1 MVNRS
6 PVSLWGTT
14 IEQLVAAIRGEIESG
29 ARSGGSRL
37 PSIRACAREQGAS
50 RYAVV
55 EAYERLVA
63 SGFVV
68 SRPGAGFYVGIRP
81 PRGAGPDDGAGQQ
94 MAASGAASLIRDV
107 LESDE
112 RLLKLGGPWLPDD
125 WLDVSVMQSIAR
137 SLGRGSASHLFKY
150 GLPKG
155 YLPLRDQLLTG
166 LREIGIDAGPE
177 QVVLTNGSSHAFD
190 LLIRKF
196 LRPGDTVLVEDP
208 GYYNLFGYLRF
219 CGITLVG
226 VPRRADGPDVAAL
239 RSLAARHRPKLVFLQ
254 STLHNPTGTNIP
266 PQGLYRILQAAAE
279 FDFRIVEDDTYG
291 DLAPSANPRLAT
303 LDQLD
308 RVIYVRSFSKTLS
321 GSMRAGMIAAAREL
335 AEELTDVKVL
345 SCIST
350 SEFVEKFIYR
360 MLIEGHYR
368 KFIDRLNARLSEARA
383 RAQRLLAGAGMEIFA
398 TPAGGNFLW
407 ARFPDVEDSATLVPA
422 ARKLGIILGAG
433 KAFRPNLEPSP
444 WMRINV
450 TMCDDPRVA
459 QFLAAHRK
467 RALS

>member
-1 MVNRS
+1 MLNRS
-6 PVSLWGTT
+6 RVPFRGTT

-29 ARSGGSRL
+29 MRPGGSRL
-37 PSIRACAREQGAS
+37 PSVRACARDQGAS

-63 SGFVV
+63 SGSIV
-68 SRPGAGFYVGIRP
+68 SRPGAGFFVAVRP
-81 PRGAGPDDGAGQQ
+81 QRSAGQDERTRQ
-94 MAASGAASLIRDV
+94 QKTASGFASLIRDV

-112 RLLKLGGPWLPDD
+112 RFLKLGGPWLPDD
-125 WLDVSVMQSIAR
+125 WIDVSVMQSITRA
-137 SLGRGSASHLFKY
+137 LGRGSATHLFKY

-155 YLPLRDQLLTG
+155 YLPLRDQLRTG
-166 LREIGIDAGPE
+166 LREIGIEAGAE
-177 QVVLTNGSSHAFD
+177 QIVLTNGSSHAFD
-190 LLIRKF
+190 LLIRRF
-196 LRPGDTVLVEDP
+196 LAPGDTVLVEDP

-219 CGITLVG
+219 CGIKLVG
-226 VPRRADGPDVAAL
+226 VPRRADGPDIAAL
-239 RSLAARHRPKLVFLQ
+239 RALAARHRPKLFFLQ
-254 STLHNPTGTNIP
+254 STLHNPTGTDIP

-291 DLAPSANPRLAT
+291 DLAPNVNPRLAT

-321 GSMRAGMIAAAREL
+321 GSMRTGMIATTGEL
-335 AEELTDVKVL
+335 AEELTNVKVI

-368 KFIDRLNARLSEARA
+368 KFIERLNVKLADARA
-383 RAQRLLAGAGMEIFA
+383 RAQRLLAGAGMEVFA

-407 ARFPDVEDSATLVPA
+407 ARFPDIEDSSALVPA
-422 ARKLGIILGAG
+422 ARKMGIILGAG
-433 KAFRPNLEPSP
+433 RAFRPNLEPSP
-444 WMRINV
+444 YMRINV

-459 QFLAAHRK
+459 EFLAAPRD
-467 RALS
+467 RAPS

>member
-1 MVNRS
+1 MLNRS
-6 PVSLWGTT
+6 PVSLPGTT

-29 ARSGGSRL
+29 ARAGGSRL

-63 SGFVV
+63 SGYVV
-68 SRPGAGFYVGIRP
+68 SRPGAGFFVGARRP
-81 PRGAGPDDGAGQQ
+81 RSAGLDDRARQQ
-94 MAASGAASLIRDV
+94 KTASGAASLIRDV

-125 WLDVSVMQSIAR
+125 WIDVTVMQSIAR

-155 YLPLRDQLLTG
+155 YLPLRDRLQTG
-166 LREIGIDAGPE
+166 LQEIGIEAGPE
-177 QVVLTNGSSHAFD
+177 QIVLTNGSSHAFD

-208 GYYNLFGYLRF
+208 GYYNLFGYLRL
-219 CGITLVG
+219 CGMKLVG
-226 VPRRADGPDVAAL
+226 VPRRADGPDIAAL
-239 RSLAARHRPKLVFLQ
+239 RALAARHRPKLFFVQSALQ
-254 STLHNPTGTNIP
+254 NPTGTDIA
-266 PQGLYRILQAAAE
+266 PQGLYRILQTAAE

-291 DLAPSANPRLAT
+291 DLALNAGPRLAT

-321 GSMRAGMIAAAREL
+321 GSMRAGMIAAMQEL

-350 SEFVEKFIYR
+350 SEFVEKFVYR

-368 KFIDRLNARLSEARA
+368 KFIERLNVKLAAARA

-407 ARFPDVEDSATLVPA
+407 ARFPDVADCATLVPA
-422 ARKLGIILGAG
+422 ARKMGIILGAG
-433 KAFRPNLEPSP
+433 RAFRPNLEPSP

-459 QFLAAHRK
+459 EFLAAHRK

>member
-1 MVNRS
+1 MLNRS
-6 PVSLWGTT
+6 PLPLRGTT

-29 ARSGGSRL
+29 ARPGGSRL
-37 PSIRACAREQGAS
+37 PSIRACAREQRAS

-63 SGFVV
+63 SGSIV
-68 SRPGAGFYVGIRP
+68 SRRGAGFFVAVRP
-81 PRGAGPDDGAGQQ
+81 PRSAAQDDRAGQQ
-94 MAASGAASLIRDV
+94 KTASGAASLIRDV

-112 RLLKLGGPWLPDD
+112 RLLKLGGPWLPDA
-125 WLDVSVMQSIAR
+125 WIDVPVMQSIVR
-137 SLGRGSASHLFKY
+137 GLGRGSATHLFKY

-166 LREIGIDAGPE
+166 LHEIGIDAGAE
-177 QVVLTNGSSHAFD
+177 QIVLTNGSSHAFD
-190 LLIRKF
+190 LLIRKL

-226 VPRRADGPDVAAL
+226 VPRRADGPDIAAL
-239 RSLAARHRPKLVFLQ
+239 RTLAAHHRPKLFFLQ
-254 STLHNPTGTNIP
+254 STLHNPTGTDIP

-279 FDFRIVEDDTYG
+279 FGFRVVEDDTYG
-291 DLAPSANPRLAT
+291 DLTPNRNPRLAT

-321 GSMRAGMIAAAREL
+321 GSMRAGMIAATGAL
-335 AEELTDVKVL
+335 AEELTNVKVL

-368 KFIDRLNARLSEARA
+368 KFIERLNVRLAEARA
-383 RAQRLLAGAGMEIFA
+383 RAQNLLAGAGMEIFA

-407 ARFPDVEDSATLVPA
+407 ARFADVEDSATLVPA
-422 ARKLGIILGAG
+422 ARKMGIILGAG

-444 WMRINV
+444 YMRINV

-459 QFLAAHRK
+459 EFLAA
-467 RALS
+467 RASGSI